1 MSITSK
7 QILLVSYEFPPH
19 MPTGGIGTYMY
30 HLGLMLSGKGY
41 SVTVF
46 SATQTHTDVT
56 VVKTNNYLNYL
67 IPCSDILTFKDEA
80 LQVFNEYIKD
90 HYVDIIES
98 PEVGACALRIKED
111 YPLIPLIVRL
121 HTPGV
126 VITKIS
132 NTYQP
137 LLTKLRYVFGALRR
151 GKLDLGYWSKKDKN
165 RMLDPEYN
173 ICILADQLVSPSHA
187 LADYISLYWQLEK
200 EIIILP
206 NPFYADTDL
215 FKYPLEG
222 REKLICFIG
231 KLSVLKGMFAL
242 TKAVKLFLKKHPD
255 YRFVFVGRDE
265 SVSKIIPS
273 MKAWIEKE
281 LKDVIEKVEFTDA
294 LSREEVKILLGRS
307 RVCVV
312 PSLWE
317 NYPNVILEA
326 MASGVAVAAS
336 NRGGIPELIAN
347 STTGYLFNPLL
358 PSEID
363 RAINELLSSD
373 QERFQI
379 TAAARYWVQ
388 SSQMEVE
395 ERILGLYESILKNST
410 YASSSSH

>member
-1 MSITSK
+1 MSTTSK

-30 HLGLMLSGKGY
+30 HLALMLSSEGY

-46 SATQTHTDVT
+46 SATQKHTDVT

-67 IPCSDILTFKDEA
+67 IPCSDILKFKDDA
-80 LQVFNEYIKD
+80 LQVFNEYIKA
-90 HYVDIIES
+90 HHVDIIES

-132 NTYQP
+132 NTYQS
-137 LLTKLRYVFGALRR
+137 LVTKLRYVFGALRR

-165 RMLDPEYN
+165 RMLDPEYK

-215 FKYPLEG
+215 FKYPLED

-231 KLSVLKGMFAL
+231 KLSVLKGMFTL
-242 TKAVKLFLKKHPD
+242 TKAVKLFLKEHPD

-265 SVSKIIPS
+265 SVSEIIPS
-273 MKAWIEKE
+273 MKAWMEKE
-281 LKDVIEKVEFTDA
+281 LKDVIEKVEFTGT

-326 MASGVAVAAS
+326 MAAGVAVAAS
-336 NRGGIPELIAN
+336 NRGGIPELITN
-347 STTGYLFNPLL
+347 STNGYLFNPLM
-358 PSEID
+358 PSEIV
-363 RAINELLSSD
+363 RAINKLLSSD
-373 QERFQI
+373 EERFQI
-379 TAAARYWVQ
+379 TAAARYWLR
-388 SSQMEVE
+388 SSQLEVE
-395 ERILGLYESILKNST
+395 QRSLELYGSMLKKST
-410 YASSSSH
+410 YAPACSQ